1 MITVDAEPIFW
12 FWYHLTAVV
21 TFTDDNNITPSI
33 GNKDLKKKVML
44 SIQ

>member
-1 MITVDAEPIFW
+1 LAPSYRAT
-12 FWYHLTAVV
+12 V
-21 TFTDDNNITPSI
+21 TFTDDDNITPNC